1 MLNSE
6 IKDELFNNA
15 NFDQLV
21 DMVFDDHDIY
31 KKLYSKYI
39 LTEKQTPE
47 ELMGEVISLNEIRGR
62 SKIVKKEV
70 DEFLCIEQDIKL
82 PPIYYQGF
90 KSFSMK
96 SLIQYSVQST
106 LLLTGIGGFSIGK
119 LIESPICQISSVL
132 PLGLFAYFSYEIYK
146 NFSNDTFQKGV
157 MNKAG
162 NFNYD
167 LNEITVLKNIG
178 NNLIDR
184 IITHEYIH
192 CVQKHYDFELGDKKI
207 SIFLEG
213 HAEGLSTLLNKKK
226 YELGDEINYF
236 NYFLH
241 NIERLVGIYDLIAEK
256 REVENI
262 INTKQINREISSY
275 AFGYTFFRLAEL
287 KYGEDVYRMALNKEK
302 ITLA

>member
-1 MLNSE
+1 
-6 IKDELFNNA
+6 
-15 NFDQLV
+15 
-21 DMVFDDHDIY
+21 
-31 KKLYSKYI
+31 
-39 LTEKQTPE
+39 
-47 ELMGEVISLNEIRGR
+47 
-62 SKIVKKEV
+62 
-70 DEFLCIEQDIKL
+70 
-82 PPIYYQGF
+82 
-90 KSFSMK
+90 
-96 SLIQYSVQST
+96 
-106 LLLTGIGGFSIGK
+106 
-119 LIESPICQISSVL
+119 
-132 PLGLFAYFSYEIYK
+132 
-146 NFSNDTFQKGV
+146 

-236 NYFLH
+236 NYSLH